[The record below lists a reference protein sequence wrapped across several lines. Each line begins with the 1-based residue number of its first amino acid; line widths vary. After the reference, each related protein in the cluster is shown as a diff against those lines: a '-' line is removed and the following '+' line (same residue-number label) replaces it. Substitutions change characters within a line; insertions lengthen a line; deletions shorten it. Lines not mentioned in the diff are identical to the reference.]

1 MARLP
6 KVYYSLTLL
15 ILIIALSGCELRRN
29 PDEIS
34 DPAPVSEIP
43 PTLAPLGAAESL
55 GAEATAVPT
64 IISVQPTATTS
75 NLEEGQ
81 AAPNPAEPD
90 TATAEAV
97 DLSGSEVENEAIE
110 ETTAADIAPVA
121 EEVASVPEEAS
132 SQQAIVVDATT
143 TEEQAIGPVA
153 ANPPFSETGGSDD
166 TSTYSSSG
174 TYIVQP
180 GDTLFG
186 VAQRFGTTVQ
196 ALAAANGLAN
206 DVIYAGQ
213 MLNLAGGDSGNYAN
227 QPNDQP
233 AYQPPANAN
242 NSGVYHM
249 VASGETLYSIA
260 LQYNSSVDAIA
271 SANQIDFPF
280 TITVGQ
286 QLAIPVG
293 TGFGGP
299 PQVDNFGPPPGDAP
313 APDNFYQGVPGN
325 ASLHMVAP
333 GETLYSIALQYGT
346 SVDAIA
352 GANRVPYPYTI
363 GVGQQLLIPAPGAYA
378 GPPPPMPADGYFQ
391 QPYQGYP
398 PQAPADGFNQPP
410 YQGYQ
415 PPAPADNYGAAPGNY
430 PVPGDD
436 FANTRG
442 THTVAPGETL
452 YSIAQNYGLSAE
464 TLAAANGLS
473 NPNQLFV
480 GQVLY
485 LP

>member
-6 KVYYSLTLL
+6 KVYYSLALL

-34 DPAPVSEIP
+34 DPAPVSDVP
-43 PTLAPLGAAESL
+43 PTLAPLGAVESL

-64 IISVQPTATTS
+64 IISVQPTATIS

-90 TATAEAV
+90 APTAEAV
-97 DLSGSEVENEAIE
+97 DLSEPEAIE
-110 ETTAADIAPVA
+110 GVAAADIAPVA
-121 EEVASVPEEAS
+121 EDVASAPEAES
-132 SQQAIVVDATT
+132 SQEAIVVDATT
-143 TEEQAIGPVA
+143 TEEPAIVGPVA
-153 ANPPFSETGGSDD
+153 ANPPFSQTDGSYD

-196 ALAAANGLAN
+196 ALASANGLAN
-206 DVIYAGQ
+206 DLIYAGQ
-213 MLNLAGGDSGNYAN
+213 VLNLSGGDGGNYAN
-227 QPNDQP
+227 QPYNQP
-233 AYQPPANAN
+233 AYQPPADVTD
-242 NSGVYHM
+242 SGIYHM

-271 SANQIDFPF
+271 SANQIDYPF
-280 TITVGQ
+280 TISVGQ
-286 QLAIPVG
+286 QLAIPAS
-293 TGFGGP
+293 GFGGP
-299 PQVDNFGPPPGDAP
+299 PQVDNFGPPPGNAP
-313 APDNFYQGVPGN
+313 APDNFYQTVPGN
-325 ASLHMVAP
+325 ASLHLVAP

-391 QPYQGYP
+391 QPYQGYQ
-398 PQAPADGFNQPP
+398 PQGPADGFNQQP

-430 PVPGDD
+430 PAPGDNY
-436 FANTRG
+436 ANTPG

-452 YSIAQNYGLSAE
+452 YSIARIHGLNAE
-464 TLAAANGLS
+464 ALAAANGLS